1 MMHKVKK
8 MSNIRQVYN
17 RMKDILSRN
26 PNCEPG
32 FESDE
37 LIKHLLGKSRLE
49 TDPRQEIDEELCRQ
63 LYDMCR
69 RRAEGYPLQY
79 MLGNWDFF
87 DLNLKVG
94 EGVLIPRR
102 DTEDVCLA
110 AFEYINGMVSPNVL
124 DLCAGSGAIALA
136 VKRYCPDAT
145 VVALEKYEQAYEYL
159 VENIERNSLCVLP
172 ILGDV
177 FRYDYKI
184 EEESFDV
191 IISNPPYVNPS
202 LKGKMQ
208 KEVQFEPFTRLFAED
223 EGLRFYKFI
232 AQYYKP
238 ALKEGGYLIFE
249 HGYDQ
254 ARQVK
259 QLLIGQEYKIV
270 REIVDTAGNARGIV
284 AQKI

>member
-1 MMHKVKK
+1 
-8 MSNIRQVYN
+8 
-17 RMKDILSRN
+17 MKDILATN

-37 LIKHLLGKSRLE
+37 IIKYLLGKTRLE
-49 TDPRQEIDEELCRQ
+49 TDPQQEIDEQICRR

-110 AFEYINGMVSPNVL
+110 AFEYINSMANPNVL

-136 VKRYCPDAT
+136 IKRYCPDAT

-159 VENIERNSLCVLP
+159 VENIKRNNLCVLP

-177 FRYDYKI
+177 FQYDYKI
-184 EEESFDV
+184 EEETFDV
-191 IISNPPYVNPS
+191 IISNPPYVNLS

-232 AQYYKP
+232 SQYYKP

-259 QLLIGQEYKIV
+259 QILIGQEYKIV

>member
-1 MMHKVKK
+1 

-17 RMKDILSRN
+17 RMKDILSTN

-37 LIKHLLGKSRLE
+37 IIKYLLGKTRLE
-49 TDPRQEIDEELCRQ
+49 TDPRQEIDEQICRQ

-110 AFEYINGMVSPNVL
+110 AFEYINSMANPNVL

-136 VKRYCPDAT
+136 IKRYCPDAT

-159 VENIERNSLCVLP
+159 VENIKRNNLCVLP

-177 FRYDYKI
+177 FQYDYKI
-184 EEESFDV
+184 EEETFDV

-232 AQYYKP
+232 SQYYKP

-259 QLLIGQEYKIV
+259 QILIGQEYKIV